1 MQSVSS
7 VSDRAIER
15 TKVRLRS
22 LVENVI
28 PLATAAL
35 LGTLVFTP
43 LTAFATANETVDVL
57 HVGQVLP
64 RFNLLTA
71 TARLYLRYKVIG
83 DKRETI
89 DIWSRETSYETRN
102 GQRLLHI
109 TQRWDGVVDKP
120 YSLKQDAWFE
130 AGTFR
135 PITQVKELTRDGK
148 TQVAGYRFLPDKIIG
163 MAELANN
170 SRKDFDA
177 SSPEPSYNF
186 ETDMELLQ
194 TLPLAEGYEASIVFY
209 DAGPGADAPKRYR
222 YKVLGSDTIVG
233 PDGHPIDCWVVAT
246 NDGGSG
252 PVVQWWYAKQ
262 TQVMIREEARLT
274 DGSLLV
280 KTLLNSEAT

>member
-120 YSLKQDAWFE
+120 YSLKQDA
-130 AGTFR
+130 
-135 PITQVKELTRDGK
+135 
-148 TQVAGYRFLPDKIIG
+148 
-163 MAELANN
+163 
-170 SRKDFDA
+170 
-177 SSPEPSYNF
+177 
-186 ETDMELLQ
+186 
-194 TLPLAEGYEASIVFY
+194 
-209 DAGPGADAPKRYR
+209 
-222 YKVLGSDTIVG
+222 
-233 PDGHPIDCWVVAT
+233 
-246 NDGGSG
+246 
-252 PVVQWWYAKQ
+252 
-262 TQVMIREEARLT
+262 
-274 DGSLLV
+274 
-280 KTLLNSEAT
+280 